1 MKTQAGKPVPGTARF
16 LLQADVMHL
25 LRPLTLISLSFGLV
39 SCQIGSIGIGR
50 STYGDRPGPKG
61 FNTVVIDAGH
71 GGKDSGAHVRGL
83 MEKTLALDISKRLR
97 SELQPGFKVIMMRSD
112 DRFIELDH
120 RAYHASQ
127 YGNAVLISIHLNYGR
142 RSTSG
147 PETFY
152 WRTDSYSLAKRVQMQ
167 LSAVIPN
174 ESGNAGL
181 VRRRLRLTRN
191 PTIPCILVEC
201 GYLTHKREAALLT
214 SASYRERLAEAIARA
229 IRDQSAH
236 GDAGMGPLPRPIYA
250 PPSRAGDARG

>member
-1 MKTQAGKPVPGTARF
+1 MNAFRSIAGIMLA
-16 LLQADVMHL
+16 
-25 LRPLTLISLSFGLV
+25 FGMV
-39 SCQIGSIGIGR
+39 SCQSPSGGAGR

-61 FNTVVIDAGH
+61 FKTVVIDAGH

-83 MEKTLALDISKRLR
+83 MEKHLALDISKRLR
-97 SELQPGFKVIMMRSD
+97 AALTPGFKVVQLRSD
-112 DRFIELDH
+112 DRFIELDE
-120 RAYHASQ
+120 RVRLASR
-127 YGNAVLISIHLNYGR
+127 YGDAALVSIHLNYGR

-152 WRTDSYSLAKRVQMQ
+152 WRTDSYSLARRVQLQ

-201 GYLTHKREAALLT
+201 GYLTNAREASLIA
-214 SASYRERLAEAIARA
+214 SAGYRERLAKAIARA
-229 IRDQSAH
+229 IRDQAAR
-236 GDAGMGPLPRPIYA
+236 GDSGMGVLPRPIYA
-250 PPSRAGDARG
+250 PPSRAGDARD

>member
-1 MKTQAGKPVPGTARF
+1 MNAFRAIAGV
-16 LLQADVMHL
+16 LLA
-25 LRPLTLISLSFGLV
+25 FGMV
-39 SCQIGSIGIGR
+39 SCQSPSGGAGR

-61 FNTVVIDAGH
+61 FKTVVIDAGH

-83 MEKTLALDISKRLR
+83 MEKHLALDISKRLR
-97 SELQPGFKVIMMRSD
+97 AALTPGFKVVQLRSD
-112 DRFIELDH
+112 DRFIELDE
-120 RAYHASQ
+120 RVRLASR
-127 YGNAVLISIHLNYGR
+127 YGDAALVSIHLNYGR

-152 WRTDSYSLAKRVQMQ
+152 WRTDSYSLARRVQLQ

-201 GYLTHKREAALLT
+201 GYLTNAREASLLA
-214 SASYRERLAEAIARA
+214 SAGYRERLAEAIARA
-229 IRDQSAH
+229 IRDQAAR
-236 GDAGMGPLPRPIYA
+236 GDSGMGMLPRPIYA
-250 PPSRAGDARG
+250 PPSRAGDARD

>member
-1 MKTQAGKPVPGTARF
+1 MNAFRAIAGV
-16 LLQADVMHL
+16 LLA
-25 LRPLTLISLSFGLV
+25 FGMV
-39 SCQIGSIGIGR
+39 SCQSPSGGAGR

-61 FNTVVIDAGH
+61 FKTVVIDAGH

-83 MEKTLALDISKRLR
+83 MEKHLALDISKRLR
-97 SELQPGFKVIMMRSD
+97 AALTPGFKVVLLRSD
-112 DRFIELDH
+112 DRFIELDE
-120 RAYHASQ
+120 RVRLASR
-127 YGNAVLISIHLNYGR
+127 YGDAALVSIHLNYGR

-152 WRTDSYSLAKRVQMQ
+152 WRTDSYSLARRVQLQ

-201 GYLTHKREAALLT
+201 GYLTNAREASLLA
-214 SASYRERLAEAIARA
+214 SAGYRERLAEAIARA
-229 IRDQSAH
+229 IRDQAAR
-236 GDAGMGPLPRPIYA
+236 GDSGMGVLPRPIYA
-250 PPSRAGDARG
+250 PPSRAGDARD

>member
-1 MKTQAGKPVPGTARF
+1 MNAFRAIAGV
-16 LLQADVMHL
+16 LLA
-25 LRPLTLISLSFGLV
+25 FGMV
-39 SCQIGSIGIGR
+39 SCQSPTGGAGR

-61 FNTVVIDAGH
+61 FKTVVIDAGH

-83 MEKTLALDISKRLR
+83 MEKHLALDISKRLR
-97 SELQPGFKVIMMRSD
+97 AALTPGFKVVQLRSD
-112 DRFIELDH
+112 DRFIELDE
-120 RAYHASQ
+120 RVRLASR
-127 YGNAVLISIHLNYGR
+127 YGDAVLVSIHLNYGR

-152 WRTDSYSLAKRVQMQ
+152 WRTDSYSLARRVQLQ

-201 GYLTHKREAALLT
+201 GYLTNAREASLLA
-214 SASYRERLAEAIARA
+214 SAGYRERLAEAIARA
-229 IRDQSAH
+229 IRDQAAR
-236 GDAGMGPLPRPIYA
+236 GDSGMGVLPRPIYA
-250 PPSRAGDARG
+250 PPSRAGDARD

>member
-1 MKTQAGKPVPGTARF
+1 MNAFRAIAGF
-16 LLQADVMHL
+16 LLA
-25 LRPLTLISLSFGLV
+25 FGMV
-39 SCQIGSIGIGR
+39 SCQSPSGGAGR

-61 FNTVVIDAGH
+61 FKTVVIDAGH

-83 MEKTLALDISKRLR
+83 MEKHLALDISKRLR
-97 SELQPGFKVIMMRSD
+97 AALTPGFKVVQLRSD
-112 DRFIELDH
+112 DRFIELDE
-120 RAYHASQ
+120 RVRLASR
-127 YGNAVLISIHLNYGR
+127 YGDAVLVSIHLNYGR

-152 WRTDSYSLAKRVQMQ
+152 WRTDSYSLARRVQLQ

-201 GYLTHKREAALLT
+201 GYLTNAREASLLA
-214 SASYRERLAEAIARA
+214 SAGYRERLAEAIARA
-229 IRDQSAH
+229 IRDQAAR
-236 GDAGMGPLPRPIYA
+236 GDSGMGVLPRPIYA
-250 PPSRAGDARG
+250 PPSRAGDARD

>member
-1 MKTQAGKPVPGTARF
+1 MNAFRAIAGV
-16 LLQADVMHL
+16 LLA
-25 LRPLTLISLSFGLV
+25 FGMV
-39 SCQIGSIGIGR
+39 SCQSPSGGAGR

-61 FNTVVIDAGH
+61 FKTVVIDAGH

-83 MEKTLALDISKRLR
+83 MEKHLALDISKRLR
-97 SELQPGFKVIMMRSD
+97 AALTPGFKVVQLRSD
-112 DRFIELDH
+112 DRFIELDE
-120 RAYHASQ
+120 RVRLASR
-127 YGNAVLISIHLNYGR
+127 YGDAALVSIHLNYGR

-152 WRTDSYSLAKRVQMQ
+152 WRTDSYSLARRVQLQ

-201 GYLTHKREAALLT
+201 GYLTNAREASLLA
-214 SASYRERLAEAIARA
+214 SAGYRERLAEAIARA
-229 IRDQSAH
+229 IRDQAAR
-236 GDAGMGPLPRPIYA
+236 GDSGMGVLPRPIYA
-250 PPSRAGDARG
+250 PPSRAGDARD